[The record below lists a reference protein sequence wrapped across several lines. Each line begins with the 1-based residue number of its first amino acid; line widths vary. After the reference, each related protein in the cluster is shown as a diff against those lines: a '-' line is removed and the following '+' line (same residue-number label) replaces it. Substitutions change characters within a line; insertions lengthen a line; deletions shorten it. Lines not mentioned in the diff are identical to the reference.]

1 MHRPFGWGERRLM
14 LLQQKSARVGIEEKS
29 AMKTRNLGK
38 TGLTVSEIGFGGWAI
53 GGVAFRG
60 GVPSGWAGADM
71 KRSIATVG
79 RAWERGI
86 TFFDTAD
93 AYGRGKSEVLLGLG
107 LYDHRDEAVIATK
120 AGMSLAAPGQN
131 FSEPY
136 LRGALDASLTRLE
149 RGYID
154 LYLLHC
160 PPIDAMTKDLF
171 GLMGDLKQ
179 SGKIRAWG
187 VSVFTAEEALHAI
200 DGGAEAVQIIYSVL
214 EQDIGRAV
222 FPVARERNVGVIVR
236 EALASGWLTGK
247 FDANTRFAPS
257 DQRSRKF
264 PPDRIREF
272 AAKVSQLDFLADECG
287 SLGDAAIRFV
297 LSEPAVSTVI
307 IGCKSPEQVD
317 ANVTAADKTLSE
329 RALRKARSVF
339 A

>member
-1 MHRPFGWGERRLM
+1 
-14 LLQQKSARVGIEEKS
+14 
-29 AMKTRNLGK
+29 MKTRSLGN
-38 TGLTVSEIGFGGWAI
+38 TGLTVSEIGFGSWAI

-60 GVPSGWAGADM
+60 GIPSGWGGADI
-71 KRSIATVG
+71 KRSIATVE

-93 AYGRGKSEVLLGLG
+93 AYGRGKSEVLIGLG
-107 LYDHRDEAVIATK
+107 LYDHRNEAVIATK
-120 AGMSLAAPGQN
+120 GGMSLAAPGQN

-149 RGYID
+149 REYVD

-160 PPIDAMTKDLF
+160 PPLDAMTDTLF
-171 GLMGDLKQ
+171 GLMGELKQ

-187 VSVFTAEEALHAI
+187 VSVFKAEEALRAI
-200 DGGAEAVQIIYSVL
+200 DGGAEAVQIIYSLL

-247 FDANTRFAPS
+247 FDANTRFATS

-264 PPDRIREF
+264 PPDRTHEF
-272 AAKVSQLDFLADECG
+272 AAKTSQLGFLVDECG
-287 SLGDAAIRFV
+287 SLGEAAIRFV

-307 IGCKSPEQVD
+307 VGCKSPEQVD
-317 ANVTAADKTLSE
+317 ANAVAEGKTLSE
-329 RALRKARSVF
+329 SSLHKARTLF
-339 A
+339 G

>member
-1 MHRPFGWGERRLM
+1 
-14 LLQQKSARVGIEEKS
+14 
-29 AMKTRNLGK
+29 MKTRRLGK
-38 TGLTVSEIGFGGWAI
+38 TGLTVSEIGFGSWAI

-60 GVPSGWAGADM
+60 GIPSGWAGTDIR
-71 KRSIATVG
+71 RSIATVE

-93 AYGRGKSEVLLGLG
+93 AYGRGKSEVLIGLG
-107 LYDHRDEAVIATK
+107 LYDHRNEAVIATK

-131 FSEPY
+131 FSESY

-149 RGYID
+149 REHVD

-160 PPIDAMTKDLF
+160 PPIEAMTAELF
-171 GLMGDLKQ
+171 ALMGDLKR

-187 VSVFTAEEALHAI
+187 VSVFKAEEALHAI
-200 DGGAEAVQIIYSVL
+200 DGGAEAVQIIYNIL

-222 FPVARERNVGVIVR
+222 FPVARERDVGIIVR

-247 FDANTRFAPS
+247 FDENTRFAAS

-264 PPDRIREF
+264 PLDRIREV
-272 AAKVSQLDFLADECG
+272 AANLSRLDFLGEECG
-287 SLGDAAIRFV
+287 SLGEAAIRFV

-307 IGCKSPEQVD
+307 VGCKSPDQVD
-317 ANVTAADKTLSE
+317 ANVAAAGKTLSDSS
-329 RALRKARSVF
+329 LRKARSLF